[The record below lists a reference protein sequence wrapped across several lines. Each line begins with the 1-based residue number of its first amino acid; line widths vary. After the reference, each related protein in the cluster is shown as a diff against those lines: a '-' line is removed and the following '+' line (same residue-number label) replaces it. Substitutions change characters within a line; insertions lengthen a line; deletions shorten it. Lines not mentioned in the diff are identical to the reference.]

1 MTKAHNDRACRNAGQ
16 PWEGY
21 PYWNLVL
28 GLVSKLL
35 LLTNHLAYF
44 VIYTE

>member
-1 MTKAHNDRACRNAGQ
+1 MSCITAGY
-16 PWEGY
+16 PGEGY

-35 LLTNHLAYF
+35 LLTNHVANFIVYAGVNRNF
-44 VIYTE
+44 R

>member
-1 MTKAHNDRACRNAGQ
+1 MTCILAGY
-16 PWEGY
+16 PGEGY

-35 LLTNHLAYF
+35 LLTNHIANFIVYLGLNPNF
-44 VIYTE
+44 R